1 MVGERGPELYVPNQ
15 NGTIVPNGAGGSV
28 VNNFYVNGTGADV
41 ARVINAE
48 LTRMMRVGRKWPS
61 V

>member
-1 MVGERGPELYVPNQ
+1 MVAN
-15 NGTIVPNGAGGSV
+15 I
-28 VNNFYVNGTGADV
+28 YVNGTGADV
-41 ARVINAE
+41 ARIINAE